1 MHPPW
6 KKWLLSQQLRLKV
19 EVLSSPPFFKFGWKL
34 NLVGGGG
41 CTLCNFDGDWQTDTW
56 IINRVITYSTPGTLE
71 FKSCPVFSLWPESS
85 IEAWLT
91 GRQAGKTGRPKDMH
105 VGWLLPCVT
114 SPFAA
119 KLSAILRPGIC
130 VWNKYLMG
138 DDNFVVKEHQQSS
151 PFDACMGQHTCYW
164 FDLFKQ

>member
-1 MHPPW
+1 MWQLHTHTPW
-6 KKWLLSQQLRLKV
+6 KKSPPLSQQ
-19 EVLSSPPFFKFGWKL
+19 PP
-34 NLVGGGG
+34 
-41 CTLCNFDGDWQTDTW
+41 LCNFDWDWQTETW
-56 IINRVITYSTPGTLE
+56 VINKVITYSTPRTLE